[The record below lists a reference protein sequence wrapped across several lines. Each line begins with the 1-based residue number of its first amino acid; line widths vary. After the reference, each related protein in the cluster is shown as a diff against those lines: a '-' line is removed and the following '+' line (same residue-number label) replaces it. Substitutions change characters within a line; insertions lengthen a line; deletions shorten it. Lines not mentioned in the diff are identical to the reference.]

1 MPARDDGR
9 FRLHA
14 RLRRKFHDGFLADDD
29 DSRIDSFDFSDE
41 RLSGIMRELEA
52 DRDRITRI
60 LAVLE
65 HERTKRQKR

>member
-1 MPARDDGR
+1 MI
-9 FRLHA
+9 
-14 RLRRKFHDGFLADDD
+14 HDGFLADDD

-60 LAVLE
+60 LSVLE
-65 HERTKRQKR
+65 HERTRLQKR

>member
-1 MPARDDGR
+1 MPARHDGR

-41 RLSGIMRELEA
+41 RLSGIMN
-52 DRDRITRI
+52 
-60 LAVLE
+60 
-65 HERTKRQKR
+65 